1 MFNGPA
7 AQGENATGSEIHVCG
22 YLLPFQA
29 VQIVFAQSAVF
40 VGIQLY
46 KCSIN
51 FCKQGVED
59 CQLCVGA
66 ALGFFFTLY
75 CPGKALP
82 SLLPPGAALRFWVIC
97 RVASCASASR
107 KESRW

>member
-82 SLLPPGAALRFWVIC
+82 IFAAARCCTEILGDMPGG
-97 RVASCASASR
+97 SCASASR